1 MSSFRMVCEIST
13 ASRAL
18 IRDDESTCRA
28 GVDFALERFDD
39 FGEGLGAEVALAA
52 MADGDGASFVFFGTD
67 DEHVGNFLEL
77 RIADFRRQLFV
88 TIVKMDAQIVALQ
101 SFGDVLGVVGDFFA
115 DRADLHL
122 HGREPE
128 RKCAGVMLDQDA
140 EEALHGTEQGAVN
153 HERLM
158 LGAVFGDV
166 LQAEAS
172 GQIKI
177 ELHGGE
183 LPGAADGVNELDVD
197 LGAVEGGFALHFLE
211 RDVHALHGVGERG
224 GGAAPVF
231 GFTGVIFGVRG
242 IPIGELDF
250 EFVEAKIFHD
260 GVGEIDA
267 GFDFRFD
274 LRGHAENVR
283 VVLRESADAE
293 QAVKHAAAF
302 VAIDGAELGEAHGKI
317 TIAAQLRF
325 IDEDVAGAVHGLE
338 LVVGLFDLDGAE
350 HVFFEKSGVAAGF
363 PEVEAH
369 DVRGEDEVVAALE
382 QFVAEPVLNDLSN
395 EAAFGMPEDEAGAG
409 FFLNAEE
416 VELDAE
422 LPMIAALGFFKT
434 VQMFVQLFLREES
447 HGVNALE
454 LGIAFLALP
463 VGARDVHQLE
473 RLDAFGRRDVR
484 AAAEVDE
491 FSGGVER
498 NHRLA
503 GLFFHQ
509 LAFENLITL
518 LVEIQSFGLGNEL
531 ALVWEVLGGE
541 LVHLFFD
548 FGEIFRSEGLVAEEF
563 VEEAGVNRRTDAE
576 LHVRVEF
583 HHGGGE
589 QMRGG
594 MTEDEEGIRI
604 FFGEDLQ
611 VHVMVERP
619 SQVNQLAFAVFLR
632 SVLTGRGLGDAGDKC
647 GIGKT
652 RRNFPCDIGRSRALG
667 DFLNAAIRQCDV
679 NLLHVRLHLE
689 GETLSLSA
697 ASTAVKTGLSRI

>member
-1 MSSFRMVCEIST
+1 MVCEIST

-52 MADGDGASFVFFGTD
+52 MADGDGASFGFLGSD

-77 RIADFRRQLFV
+77 RVADFRGQLFV
-88 TIVKMDAQIVALQ
+88 TIVKMDAEVVALQ

-115 DRADLHL
+115 DRADLDL

-128 RKCAGVMLDQDA
+128 RKRAGVMLDQDA
-140 EEALHGTEQGAVN
+140 EEALDGTEQSAVD

-158 LGAVFGDV
+158 LGAIVGDV
-166 LQAEAS
+166 LQAAAS
-172 GQIKI
+172 GQTEI

-197 LGAVEGGFALHFLE
+197 LGAVEGGFALHFFE
-211 RDVHALHGVGERG
+211 RNVDALHGVGEGG

-231 GFTGVIFGVRG
+231 GLAGVIFRMRGV
-242 IPIGELDF
+242 PVGELDF
-250 EFVEAKIFHD
+250 EFAEAKIFHD

-283 VVLRESADAE
+283 VVLRETADAE

-302 VAIDGAELGEAHGKI
+302 IAIDGAKFGKAHGKI

-338 LVVGLFDLDGAE
+338 LVVGLFDFDGAK
-350 HVFFEKSGVAAGF
+350 HAVFEKSGVAAGL

-369 DVRGEDEVVAALE
+369 DVRGEDKVVAALE
-382 QFVAEPVLNDLSN
+382 QFVAEPVLDNLSN
-395 EAAFGMPEDEAGAG
+395 EAALGMPEDEAGAG

-422 LPMIAALGFFKT
+422 LAMVAALGFFKT

-454 LGIAFLALP
+454 LGIAFLAFP
-463 VGARDVHQLE
+463 VGAGDVHQLE
-473 RLDAFGRRDVR
+473 RLDA
-484 AAAEVDE
+484 
-491 FSGGVER
+491 
-498 NHRLA
+498 
-503 GLFFHQ
+503 
-509 LAFENLITL
+509 
-518 LVEIQSFGLGNEL
+518 LG
-531 ALVWEVLGGE
+531 
-541 LVHLFFD
+541 
-548 FGEIFRSEGLVAEEF
+548 
-563 VEEAGVNRRTDAE
+563 
-576 LHVRVEF
+576 
-583 HHGGGE
+583 
-589 QMRGG
+589 
-594 MTEDEEGIRI
+594 
-604 FFGEDLQ
+604 
-611 VHVMVERP
+611 
-619 SQVNQLAFAVFLR
+619 
-632 SVLTGRGLGDAGDKC
+632 
-647 GIGKT
+647 
-652 RRNFPCDIGRSRALG
+652 
-667 DFLNAAIRQCDV
+667 
-679 NLLHVRLHLE
+679 
-689 GETLSLSA
+689 
-697 ASTAVKTGLSRI
+697 

>member
-18 IRDDESTCRA
+18 IRDDESTCCA
-28 GVDFALERFDD
+28 GVNFALERFDD
-39 FGEGLGAEVALAA
+39 FGEGLGAEVALGAV
-52 MADGDGASFVFFGTD
+52 ADGDGASFGFFGTD

-122 HGREPE
+122 HGREPK
-128 RKCAGVMLDQDA
+128 RKRAGVMLDQDA
-140 EEALHGTEQGAVN
+140 EEALDGTEQGAVD

-166 LQAEAS
+166 LQAEARR
-172 GQIKI
+172 QIEI

-211 RDVHALHGVGERG
+211 RNVYALHGVGERG

-231 GFTGVIFGVRG
+231 GLAGVVFRMRGV
-242 IPIGELDF
+242 PVGELHF
-250 EFVEAKIFHD
+250 EFVEAEIFHD

-293 QAVKHAAAF
+293 QAVKHPAAF
-302 VAIDGAELGEAHGKI
+302 IAIDGAEFG
-317 TIAAQLRF
+317 
-325 IDEDVAGAVHGLE
+325 
-338 LVVGLFDLDGAE
+338 
-350 HVFFEKSGVAAGF
+350 
-363 PEVEAH
+363 
-369 DVRGEDEVVAALE
+369 
-382 QFVAEPVLNDLSN
+382 AEPVLDNLTN
-395 EAAFGMPEDEAGAG
+395 EAALGMPEDEAGAG

-416 VELDAE
+416 VELDAK
-422 LPMIAALGFFKT
+422 LAVVAALGFFKT

-454 LGIAFLALP
+454 LGIAFLAFP
-463 VGARDVHQLE
+463 VRAGDVHQLE

-548 FGEIFRSEGLVAEEF
+548 FGEIFRGEGLVAEEF
-563 VEEAGVNRRTDAE
+563 VEEAGIHRRTDAE

-604 FFGEDLQ
+604 FFGENLQ
-611 VHVMVERP
+611 AHVMVERP

-632 SVLTGRGLGDAGDKC
+632 SVLTGRGLGDAGDKG
-647 GIGKT
+647 GIGKA
-652 RRNFPCDIGRSRALG
+652 RRTSPCDVRRSRALG

-679 NLLHVRLHLE
+679 NLLHVRLHLKDE
-689 GETLSLSA
+689 H
-697 ASTAVKTGLSRI
+697 